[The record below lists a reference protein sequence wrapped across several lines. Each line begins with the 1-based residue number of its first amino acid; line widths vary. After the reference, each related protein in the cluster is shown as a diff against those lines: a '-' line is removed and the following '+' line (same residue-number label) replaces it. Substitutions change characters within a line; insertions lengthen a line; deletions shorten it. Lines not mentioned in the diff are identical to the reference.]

1 MYLPYSTYP
10 WSHHPSGPWAVHVL
24 TVISDQF
31 ILADQLILSATD
43 VLNWKDEQ
51 YENYKPLWYLSFRSS
66 DFEFNTPVERPD
78 AIANPSVLS
87 SLEGNILAGF
97 CSNWHDYSDVPDCRR
112 LAATSDWYSHRQACC
127 ALFASNRNDVH
138 ALWLG

>member
-1 MYLPYSTYP
+1 MYFPYSTYP
-10 WSHHPSGPWAVHVL
+10 WTHHPSGPWAVHAL
-24 TVISDQF
+24 TVTLEKF

-51 YENYKPLWYLSFRSS
+51 YDNRKPLWYLSFRSS

-87 SLEGNILAGF
+87 SIEGNILAGL
-97 CSNWHDYSDVPDCRR
+97 CSNRHDHSYFPDRR
-112 LAATSDWYSHRQACC
+112 CLAATSDWYG
-127 ALFASNRNDVH
+127 D
-138 ALWLG
+138 

>member
-24 TVISDQF
+24 TVTSDQF
-31 ILADQLILSATD
+31 ILTDQLILSATD

-66 DFEFNTPVERPD
+66 DFEFNTPVERSD
-78 AIANPSVLS
+78 AITNTSFLS
-87 SLEGNILAGF
+87 CLERNILAGL
-97 CSNWHDYSDVPDCRR
+97 CSNRHDHSDVPDRR
-112 LAATSDWYSHRQACC
+112 CLAATSDWYG
-127 ALFASNRNDVH
+127 D
-138 ALWLG
+138 